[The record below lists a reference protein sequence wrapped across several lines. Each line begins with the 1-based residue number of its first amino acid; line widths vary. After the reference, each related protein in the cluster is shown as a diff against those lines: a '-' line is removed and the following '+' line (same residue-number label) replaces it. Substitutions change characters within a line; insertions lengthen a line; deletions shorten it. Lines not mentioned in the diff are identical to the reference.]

1 MNFIGKSVT
10 VHHQDGTAMMD
21 IGVASDDLD
30 GSPLPSPANHH
41 MSLAEQIRRKR
52 ETAFDIDNIVI
63 PYRYVVHTKSDFW
76 SRMLKSKLFL
86 IF

>member
-1 MNFIGKSVT
+1 MKMLIAGKSVT

-30 GSPLPSPANHH
+30 GSPLPSPMPGNHH
-41 MSLAEQIRRKR
+41 MSLAEQIRKKR

-63 PYRYVVHTKSDFW
+63 PYRYFKT
-76 SRMLKSKLFL
+76 
-86 IF
+86 

>member
-1 MNFIGKSVT
+1 MT

-63 PYRYVVHTKSDFW
+63 PYR
-76 SRMLKSKLFL
+76 
-86 IF
+86 

>member
-1 MNFIGKSVT
+1 MT

-63 PYRYVVHTKSDFW
+63 PYRYVHSTKSDLG
-76 SRMLKSKLFL
+76 RKSKLF
-86 IF
+86 IFF

>member
-1 MNFIGKSVT
+1 MNIIGKSVT

-63 PYRYVVHTKSDFW
+63 PYRYVV
-76 SRMLKSKLFL
+76 LNL
-86 IF
+86 IWVLAKIKTCYFF